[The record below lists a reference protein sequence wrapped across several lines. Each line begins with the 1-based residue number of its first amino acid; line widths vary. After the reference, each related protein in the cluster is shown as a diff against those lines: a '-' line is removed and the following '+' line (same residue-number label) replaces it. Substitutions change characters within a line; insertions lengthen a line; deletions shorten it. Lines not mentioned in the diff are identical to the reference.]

1 MRKHQPR
8 RGSATAT
15 TSRLVSTDHSIPFV
29 QLREF
34 LSKRVTDGVVRRLID
49 KWLKAG
55 VMEQGQ
61 MFYPETGTPQ
71 GGVSTPLTQKR
82 TSSLSAGL
90 PGGGASRW
98 LILDVKS
105 ITLMSHGAIH
115 ASAEGAKVECGLST
129 SLARDGHGGSGRH
142 VGAGARDFT
151 TPCISVSRGSRSA
164 QTTSADCRAFCSHHI
179 QDFRRRHPR
188 TARLCCC
195 ERADIERGRRTRHYG
210 LRVACATAWLSGCA
224 SAMFVSNTPSIVYS
238 PASSNRS
245 MSSLSLTARG

>member
-1 MRKHQPR
+1 MPTIMTKALWGGRCGRAARRVLTGETSTRGHACSVRALVRKHQPR

-82 TSSLSAGL
+82 TFPAARCVAL
-90 PGGGASRW
+90 GA
-98 LILDVKS
+98 
-105 ITLMSHGAIH
+105 
-115 ASAEGAKVECGLST
+115 
-129 SLARDGHGGSGRH
+129 
-142 VGAGARDFT
+142 
-151 TPCISVSRGSRSA
+151 
-164 QTTSADCRAFCSHHI
+164 
-179 QDFRRRHPR
+179 
-188 TARLCCC
+188 
-195 ERADIERGRRTRHYG
+195 
-210 LRVACATAWLSGCA
+210 
-224 SAMFVSNTPSIVYS
+224 
-238 PASSNRS
+238 
-245 MSSLSLTARG
+245 